1 MNLEILDLDDD
12 SRLDLYQL
20 IRDFPRV
27 RAAAGSPS
35 VRVDEV
41 MRLLTSTKLGYKN
54 PKWITA
60 IEVTNT
66 FMPSFWEK
74 AGFSWFG
81 GI

>member
-1 MNLEILDLDDD
+1 MLPISTARKTKAVFITQSHNPPYLEILDLGDD

-41 MRLLTSTKLGYKN
+41 
-54 PKWITA
+54 IQ
-60 IEVTNT
+60 
-66 FMPSFWEK
+66 
-74 AGFSWFG
+74 
-81 GI
+81 